1 MRLIFSTFILAILY
15 LPVKAQDL
23 MNRDSLLKLLPAAK
37 DDSNKVLLYIN
48 IGQQYESNEPEV
60 AKQYYRAAR
69 DLSEKIGYT
78 RGLIKFAA
86 NYTYVLNMQGLY
98 DSSLTINKE
107 SVELSRK
114 IKDSLYLAKT
124 LFNTGSSYRVMG
136 DFENAVKCYEE
147 GKVIFANY
155 KDDRIQAQGDDIL
168 QNLYTELHQY
178 DKGIEYGE
186 RSVKIL
192 RKLDIPPLLG
202 ISLMNLGINY
212 QKKLLSDKAEKCYRE
227 ALEIAKSVGDKNME
241 ATGYLNITDIY
252 FQSARY
258 EEMKPYVD
266 KAIALSR
273 ELDLHESELIAIKA
287 LAFHY
292 MSRNDYVTG
301 EKKAQEA
308 LAIANAYNLR
318 IQREKVYNVLASIA
332 YARHNLKLGEE
343 YETKAAV
350 LSDSL
355 LNEEMQ
361 KNNQDLEKKYET
373 EQKVGKIKE
382 LEAERQLQALSIKQK
397 NILNYILIGSAIIL
411 LIIFMLSY
419 RNYKQKQKLQQR
431 RIAELETEKKLAAT
445 EAVLKGEEQER
456 TRLAKDL
463 HDGLGGMLSGIKY
476 SFQTMKE
483 NLVMTPENMQSFE
496 RSMDMLDSSIREM
509 RRVAHNMMP
518 ESLVKFG
525 LDAALKDFCNDI
537 NHSGALKVSYQSF
550 GLADQQID
558 QTVAITIYRIV
569 QELINNTIK
578 HAAATEAIVQVTKTD
593 GTISITTEDDGKG
606 FDTAILQRAKG
617 IGWSNIQNR
626 IEFLKGKLDVRSEE
640 GKGTSV
646 HIEINND

>member
-1 MRLIFSTFILAILY
+1 MRLIFSAFIITLLY

-23 MNRDSLLKLLPAAK
+23 MNKDSLLKLLPAAK
-37 DDSNKVLLYIN
+37 DDSNKVSLYIS

-60 AKQYYRAAR
+60 AKQYYIAAR
-69 DLSEKIGYT
+69 ELSRKIGYT

-98 DSSLTINKE
+98 DSSLAINKE
-107 SVELSRK
+107 SVELSRQ

-136 DFENAVKCYEE
+136 DFENAVKYYEE

-155 KDDRIQAQGDDIL
+155 KDDRLQAQGDDIL
-168 QNLYTELHQY
+168 QNLFTELHQF

-186 RSVKIL
+186 RSVRLL

-212 QKKLLSDKAEKCYRE
+212 QKKQLSSKAEKCYRE
-227 ALEIAKSVGDKNME
+227 ALEISKSVDDRNME
-241 ATGYLNITDIY
+241 ATAYLNLTDIY
-252 FQSARY
+252 FQQAKY
-258 EEMKPYVD
+258 EEMKPYLE
-266 KAIALSR
+266 KAIVLVR
-273 ELDLHESELIAIKA
+273 ELNLHESELIAVKA
-287 LAFHY
+287 FAFYY
-292 MSRNDYVTG
+292 MSKNDYVTA
-301 EKKAQEA
+301 EKKAKEA
-308 LAIANAYNLR
+308 LAISLTYNLR
-318 IQREKVYNVLASIA
+318 IQREKVYDVLASIA
-332 YARHNLKLGEE
+332 YAMHNLKLGEE
-343 YETKAAV
+343 YDTKGAL

-355 LNEEMQ
+355 LNETIQ

-373 EQKVGKIKE
+373 EAKESKIKE
-382 LEAERQLQALSIKQK
+382 LEAEKQLQALSIKQK
-397 NILNYILIGSAIIL
+397 NILNYILIGSALIL

-419 RNYKQKQKLQQR
+419 RNYRQKQKLQQQ
-431 RIAELETEKKLAAT
+431 RIAELETEKKLAAA
-445 EAVLKGEEQER
+445 EAVMKGEEQER

-483 NLVMTPENMQSFE
+483 NLIMTPENMQSFE

-537 NHSGALKVSYQSF
+537 NQSGALKISYQSF

-558 QTVAITIYRIV
+558 QTVSITIYRIV

-578 HAAATEAIVQVTKTD
+578 HAAATTAIVQVTKTD
-593 GTISITTEDDGKG
+593 GTISITTEDDGNG

-617 IGWSNIQNR
+617 MGWSNIQNR
-626 IEFLKGKLDVRSEE
+626 VEFLKGKLDVRSGD